1 MVETMECHLRD
12 EVMKRQVFPTCQRSS
27 PISVS
32 WIAETG
38 SIQLPCHEE
47 AYEKSHLTRD
57 QLP

>member
-1 MVETMECHLRD
+1 MECHLRD